1 MPAHLLRACGKFE
14 LPYYGRA
21 VLFAQTSASVMLS
34 LASVVEHMSC
44 KCHVHIIIVMGTRV
58 PIV

>member
-34 LASVVEHMSC
+34 LASVVLSLAWAMLEHP
-44 KCHVHIIIVMGTRV
+44 VMV
-58 PIV
+58 